1 MLAAIA
7 NTFSN
12 CFKIPELKSRIL
24 FTLVVLA
31 ICRLEA
37 VVRIPGLDGNALTDF
52 FASKAGAAGG
62 NSVLGM
68 YSLFTG
74 GALEH
79 GAIGALG
86 IMPYISATIII
97 QLLTAVIPTL
107 SKLVRE
113 EGGRTKIIQYGRYLT
128 VLLCLGQG
136 LVLAIG
142 WENPSKIFGPG
153 IGRLVLY
160 SDAHI
165 WWYRIQTL
173 LILTTGTMLLMWLGE
188 QITERGIGNGVSLV
202 ITIGILARLPQ
213 AAQALHD
220 MFFPGGG
227 VPADFNFGHAIALV
241 LLLAGVIAGVIA
253 ITQAQRKVPV
263 QYAQRAVGRKVY
275 QGGQSF
281 MPLRV
286 NYSGVM
292 PIIFAQAILMFPQ
305 KIFLFIGQS
314 LSGTHSAGAKFLA
327 DLCVKVA
334 RALAEGAFLYIA
346 LYSLMILFFSYF
358 WVATQFNELQIADDL
373 KKNGGYIPGVRP
385 GQATSDYLHN
395 AMSRI
400 TLAGALFL
408 TVIAVIPILLYRE
421 MKIPYPVATFFGGTS
436 MLILVGVLLDTMRQM
451 ETHLLMRHYDG
462 FLKKGRL
469 RGRF

>member
-1 MLAAIA
+1 MFAAIA

-37 VVRIPGLDGNALTDF
+37 VVRIPGLDGATLAKF
-52 FASKAGAAGG
+52 FETHAATGA
-62 NSVLGM
+62 SVLGM

-79 GAIGALG
+79 CAVGALG

-97 QLLTAVIPTL
+97 QLLTAVVPQL
-107 SKLVRE
+107 SKLARE

-136 LVLAIG
+136 LFMALG
-142 WENPSKIFGPG
+142 WENPEKIFGQG
-153 IGRLVLY
+153 IGQLVLY
-160 SDAHI
+160 SPAML
-165 WWYRIQTL
+165 WWYRIQTTI
-173 LILTTGTMLLMWLGE
+173 ILTTGTILLMWFGE

-213 AAQALHD
+213 AMVALKD
-220 MFFPGGG
+220 MFHPAGGFE
-227 VPADFNFGHAIALV
+227 AKFNIGHGIALV

-275 QGGQSF
+275 SGGTSF

-286 NYSGVM
+286 NYAGVM

-305 KIFLFIGQS
+305 KIFLFAGDTF
-314 LSGTHSAGAKFLA
+314 SGSHTAGVKLISEIFT
-327 DLCVKVA
+327 KVA
-334 RALAEGAFLYIA
+334 RALNEGAFLYLT
-346 LYSLMILFFSYF
+346 LYALMILFFSYF

-385 GQATSDYLHN
+385 GQATSEYLHN

-400 TLAGALFL
+400 TLAGAFFL
-408 TVIAVIPILLYRE
+408 TIIAVIPLLLYNQWN
-421 MKIPYPVATFFGGTS
+421 IPYSVATFFGGTS
-436 MLILVGVLLDTMRQM
+436 MLIMVGVLLDTMRQM